1 MGEDIARPHRDP
13 LARLSIGEVAQQAGR
28 RASSIRYYES
38 IGLLPAPERIA
49 GQRSYA
55 PDVLRLLAVIDAGQ
69 RVGLTLEEIRSL
81 LFAGRTGSPIGDT
94 LRELAERKLPEVEA
108 LIEHTD
114 REALASGRRQL
125 PVPHRGRVRPPEHGR
140 PVGLSMS
147 RGGRLS
153 ANDSRAFPPPPTGR
167 PCAQRRDYMT
177 GTRT

>member
-1 MGEDIARPHRDP
+1 MSKDIVRPHRDP

-38 IGLLPAPERIA
+38 IGLLPAPECIA

-94 LRELAERKLPEVEA
+94 LRGLAERKLPEVEA
-108 LIEHTD
+108 LIEHTQTVRHWLRAAGSCRCLTVD
-114 REALASGRRQL
+114 ECALLNTDASSDC
-125 PVPHRGRVRPPEHGR
+125 P
-140 PVGLSMS
+140 
-147 RGGRLS
+147 
-153 ANDSRAFPPPPTGR
+153 
-167 PCAQRRDYMT
+167 
-177 GTRT
+177 